1 MFAHKVY
8 VDSKIA
14 KYILQILSLSLGTEM
29 DLSVY
34 ANSSVDLD
42 PGCISFTSNMFGNP
56 VYFFM
61 FYLLIVLES
70 PLRISIRQL
79 ETLLFF

>member
-34 ANSSVDLD
+34 AV
-42 PGCISFTSNMFGNP
+42 
-56 VYFFM
+56 
-61 FYLLIVLES
+61 
-70 PLRISIRQL
+70 
-79 ETLLFF
+79 